1 MSRIAVV
8 EHEGLVA
15 LDIARTLERAGYEV
29 GGPFS
34 NGLEFKS
41 ALMGGEGFDLA
52 LIDLSLTTPISG
64 LDTALEAKF
73 RAGTPCV
80 FISALSGD
88 DNLARTKEAAPLG
101 MLVKPFSERELLGT
115 TELALFR
122 ADMENRLSLSEKRYR
137 ELFSQSLSPRCIAR
151 IDGQV
156 LESNTAFARL
166 FTMPGDGKTST
177 DGASLSSFFIRP
189 ADWES
194 ILERIAAGN
203 TVSGEEFA
211 MHDAQGKVLAVLA
224 SVSRVRNESGEPL
237 LSAELFD
244 LTESNRLRDELQ
256 QSQKMDAMGRL
267 AGGIAHDFNNILT
280 AIIGHAEMLKLDVD
294 EKAEAYQDVL
304 GIAKTAGR
312 ASQLTRQLLGFS
324 RKQPY
329 APKALGLASLVS
341 DASSILRKLV
351 GESILLSVLLPRD
364 DPRVFA
370 DPVRIE
376 QALVNLV
383 VNARDAMEGRKD
395 GKIKVLVDARHFES
409 ERQIGTWT
417 LPPGNYAAMKV
428 IDNGTGIPEEIQQ
441 KIFDPFFTTKAM
453 GKGTGLGLSIVTS
466 IAAQSRGAIELESV
480 PGKGSEFTFWLPA
493 IEEDATSAAKTT
505 GFEKDAA
512 PVLENLV
519 LEGHPVVLVVDE
531 DEPLLGFLS
540 YVLSK
545 AGATVLH
552 ARNAGEALLL
562 SEKDSPDVMV
572 IDLNLS
578 GMDGVELGARLAAG
592 RKTPC
597 LYTSAR
603 LEEMPAMPDGSILL
617 EKPFTPQDL
626 VSALGRLRAQ
636 SQARGEIEPSMAEKR
651 RVSSSTES
659 REP

>member
-15 LDIARTLERAGYEV
+15 LDIARTLERAGHVV
-29 GGPFS
+29 GGPFHDTS
-34 NGLEFKS
+34 AFLS
-41 ALMGGEGFDLA
+41 ALRGGAEFDLA
-52 LIDLSLTTPISG
+52 LIDLSLQKPVSG
-64 LDTALEAKF
+64 LAAALEARS

-88 DNLARTKEAAPLG
+88 DDLERTKEAAPLG
-101 MLVKPFSERELLGT
+101 MLVKPFSERELLNT
-115 TELALFR
+115 AELALYR
-122 ADMENRLSLSEKRYR
+122 ADMESRLSLSEKRYR
-137 ELFSQSLSPRCIAR
+137 ELFSQSLSPRCIAGL
-151 IDGQV
+151 DGRV
-156 LESNTAFARL
+156 LEANTSFMRL
-166 FTMPGDGKTST
+166 FSLPGSGGSAGDGTSLSSLFSNKADWEDILLRIS
-177 DGASLSSFFIRP
+177 DGKIISGEEYSMRDPQGRDLTVLASLS
-189 ADWES
+189 
-194 ILERIAAGN
+194 
-203 TVSGEEFA
+203 
-211 MHDAQGKVLAVLA
+211 
-224 SVSRVRNESGEPL
+224 RVRDGSGAPL

-244 LTESNRLRDELQ
+244 LTESHRLREELQ

-294 EKAEAYQDVL
+294 ESAEAYQDVL

-329 APKALGLASLVS
+329 APKVFGLATLVT
-341 DASSILRKLV
+341 DASSILRKLA

-364 DPRVFA
+364 DPQVFA

-395 GKIKVLVDARHFES
+395 GTIKVLVDTRSFNS
-409 ERQIGTWT
+409 ERQIGTWI
-417 LPPGNYAAMKV
+417 LSAGKYAALKV
-428 IDNGTGIPEEIQQ
+428 IDNGSGIPKELRQ

-466 IAAQSRGAIELESV
+466 IAAQSKGAIELESE
-480 PGKGSEFTFWLPA
+480 PGKGSEFTFWMPA
-493 IEEDATSAAKTT
+493 LEGSAAGVAK
-505 GFEKDAA
+505 A
-512 PVLENLV
+512 ENREENATQVPEDLV
-519 LEGHPVVLVVDE
+519 LERNPVLLVVDE

-545 AGATVLH
+545 AGGTVLQ

-562 SEKDSPDVMV
+562 SEKHSPDAMV
-572 IDLNLS
+572 IDFNLS
-578 GMDGVELGARLAAG
+578 GMDGLELGARLTAG
-592 RKTPC
+592 RKIPC
-597 LYTSAR
+597 IYTSAR
-603 LEEMPAMPDGSILL
+603 LEEMPTLPEGSILL

-626 VSALGRLRAQ
+626 ISALGRMRAGT
-636 SQARGEIEPSMAEKR
+636 QAPVEREPSMAENR

-659 REP
+659 LEP

>member
-15 LDIARTLERAGYEV
+15 LDIARTLERAGYGV
-29 GGPFS
+29 GGPFHDT
-34 NGLEFKS
+34 S
-41 ALMGGEGFDLA
+41 AFLSAVREGAQFDLA
-52 LIDLSLTTPISG
+52 LIDLSLAKPVSG
-64 LDTALEAKF
+64 LEAALEARS
-73 RAGTPCV
+73 RAGIPCV

-88 DNLARTKEAAPLG
+88 DDLARTKEAAPLG

-115 TELALFR
+115 AELALFR
-122 ADMENRLSLSEKRYR
+122 ADMESRLSLSEKRYR
-137 ELFSQSLSPRCIAR
+137 ELFSQSLSPRCIAGL
-151 IDGQV
+151 DGLV
-156 LESNTAFARL
+156 MEANTAFMKL
-166 FTMPGDGKTST
+166 FSLPSDETPAGIGT
-177 DGASLSSFFIRP
+177 SLSSLFPER
-189 ADWES
+189 AVWED
-194 ILERIAAGN
+194 ILLRVSGGKII
-203 TVSGEEFA
+203 SGEEFP
-211 MHDAQGKVLAVLA
+211 MRDLQGRALTVLA
-224 SVSRVRNESGEPL
+224 SVSLVRDGAGAPL

-244 LTESNRLRDELQ
+244 LTESLRLREELQ

-294 EKAEAYQDVL
+294 QKAEAYQDVL

-329 APKALGLASLVS
+329 APKLLGLASLVS
-341 DASSILRKLV
+341 DASSILRKLA

-364 DPRVFA
+364 DPQVFA

-383 VNARDAMEGRKD
+383 VNARDAMEGRK
-395 GKIKVLVDARHFES
+395 GGTIKVLVDTRRFDA

-417 LPPGNYAAMKV
+417 LPAGRWAALKV
-428 IDNGTGIPEEIQQ
+428 IDNGSGIPKEIRQ

-466 IAAQSRGAIELESV
+466 IAAQSRGAIELESE
-480 PGKGSEFTFWLPA
+480 PGKGSEFTFWMPA
-493 IEEDATSAAKTT
+493 LEEDAAGAAKA
-505 GFEKDAA
+505 ESREMNAA
-512 PVLENLV
+512 QVPEDPVLEGNPV
-519 LEGHPVVLVVDE
+519 LLVVDE

-540 YVLSK
+540 YMLSK
-545 AGATVLH
+545 AGGTVLQ

-562 SEKDSPDVMV
+562 SEKHSPDAMV

-578 GMDGVELGARLAAG
+578 GMDGLELGARLAAG
-592 RKTPC
+592 RKIPC

-603 LEEMPAMPDGSILL
+603 LEEMPSLPEGSILL

-626 VSALGRLRAQ
+626 VSALGRLRAGTQ
-636 SQARGEIEPSMAEKR
+636 VAGEREPSMAEKS

-659 REP
+659 LEP